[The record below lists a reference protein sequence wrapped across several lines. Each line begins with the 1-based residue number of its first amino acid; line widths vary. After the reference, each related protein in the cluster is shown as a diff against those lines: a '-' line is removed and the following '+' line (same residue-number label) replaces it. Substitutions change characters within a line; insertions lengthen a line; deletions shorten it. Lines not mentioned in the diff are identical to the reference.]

1 MEKITVINSGDI
13 TAVLDLPL
21 DQNPAAVYLGALQ
34 PTGRRG
40 AKRALDL
47 VAGVLSNGGVGCFGI
62 NWRAV
67 RFQHAAVIRARL
79 VDHYAPA
86 TVNHALSALRGV
98 LKAAWQ
104 LGQLTAE
111 DYQAAAA
118 VKSVR
123 GSTIPAGR
131 ELSPGEIAG
140 LMRAC
145 EKDQS
150 PAGARDAAIISLMYA
165 GGLRREEVITLAM
178 GDYTPESGKLV
189 IHGKGSKERTAYL
202 TNGALYAMQDW
213 LNIRGSDPGA
223 LFYAINKGGIIT
235 TSKPMTPQAVYNL
248 LNKRAAAAGV
258 ETFSPHDL
266 RRTFVSDLLDAGA
279 DIATVAKMAGHASVN
294 TTARYDRRPEE
305 AKKKAAELLHVPY
318 TRRKAKANESE
329 RK

>member
-1 MEKITVINSGDI
+1 MGKITVINSGAL
-13 TAVLDLPL
+13 TEVVERPL
-21 DQNPAAVYLGALQ
+21 DQNPAAVYLGSLQ

-47 VAGVLSNGGVGCFGI
+47 VAGILSNGAVGCFEI
-62 NWRAV
+62 NWGAV
-67 RFQHAAVIRARL
+67 RFQHAAAIRARMA
-79 VDHYAPA
+79 DHYSPA
-86 TVNHALSALRGV
+86 TTNHALSALRGV
-98 LKAAWQ
+98 VKAAWQ
-104 LGQLTAE
+104 LGQMKAE
-111 DYQAAAA
+111 DYQATAAI
-118 VKSVR
+118 KSVR

-131 ELSPGEIAG
+131 ELSPGEISG
-140 LMRAC
+140 LMRSC
-145 EKDQS
+145 EKDKS

-178 GDYTPESGKLV
+178 DDYDPESGRLV

-213 LNIRGSDPGA
+213 LIVRGADPGA
-223 LFYAINKGGIIT
+223 LFYAINKGGRIVT
-235 TSKPMTPQAVYNL
+235 DKPMTPQAVYNL
-248 LNKRAAAAGV
+248 LIKRAAAAGV
-258 ETFSPHDL
+258 ESFSPHDL

-318 TRRKAKANESE
+318 TRRNHKQK
-329 RK
+329 KDD